1 MQVVIF
7 TKIFQELGVEET
19 GERVKGLG
27 FDGVDL
33 AVRPGFCV
41 SPANAPDVLPG
52 AVQTWSDMGLAAP
65 LISLAVDANDP
76 SDPETIGVFEAAGE
90 AGVDLIKIGYFPY
103 AVGDDYWSLVSGAR
117 SALDGFAELSERT
130 GVRTVCHTHSGPNL
144 GSNCAGLVHLL
155 QGFDPKLIGA
165 YVDMGH
171 MAVEGEDDEMGLAMV
186 KDHVSA
192 IGAKDARFIEL
203 EDPNAPAA
211 WGKHFVFIGQGA
223 TPWNRVLTLL
233 HSWGFDG
240 PFSVHGE
247 YTSDQTVIATVGG
260 LDMAQEAQ
268 RLRSE
273 GIEADLAFLRRRWP
287 DVTGVAGEG

>member
-1 MQVVIF
+1 MQALIF

-41 SPANAPDVLPG
+41 SPANAPEVLPG
-52 AVQTWSDMGLAAP
+52 AVETWSGMGLAAP

-76 SDPETIGVFEAAGE
+76 ADPETIGVFEAAGE
-90 AGVDLIKIGYFPY
+90 AGVGLIKVGYFPY
-103 AVGDDYWSLVSGAR
+103 TVGEDYWSLVSAAR
-117 SALDGFAELSERT
+117 AALEGFAQLSERT
-130 GVRTVCHTHSGPNL
+130 GVRTVYHTHSGPNL
-144 GSNCAGLVHLL
+144 GSNCAGLMHLL
-155 QGFDPKLIGA
+155 WGFDPALIGA

-186 KDHVSA
+186 RDHLAA

-203 EDPNAPAA
+203 GDPAAPAP

-260 LDMAQEAQ
+260 LDMADEAR
-268 RLRSE
+268 RLRAE
-273 GIEADLAFLRRRWP
+273 GIESDLAFLRSRWA
-287 DVTGVAGEG
+287 DVTDN